1 MLNWKRTLAASAFL
15 FLPIATFG
23 QLNIGD
29 RLNGTQ
35 IPKNK
40 NVECAATSSQIYPC
54 VQGMTD
60 KGIVFSIVG
69 YDAKTKRIK
78 YLYTIDEHFR
88 TKEGLK
94 VGDWIEVSED
104 QLIPVTGGFI
114 YGPKTKDGWHI
125 IVGSAVGIALGTAEQ
140 VQFQDGT
147 VIYPTASRTVPPRV
161 GKVQIRGFDK
171 GGV

>member
-1 MLNWKRTLAASAFL
+1 MLNWKLTLASSAFL

-23 QLNIGD
+23 QLDLGD
-29 RLNGTQ
+29 RLTRAQ
-35 IPKNK
+35 ILKNK
-40 NVECAATSSQIYPC
+40 NVECAATPSQTYPC
-54 VQGMTD
+54 VEYMID
-60 KGIVFSIVG
+60 KGIVFSTVG
-69 YDAKTKRIK
+69 YDSKTKRIK
-78 YLYTIDEHFR
+78 YLYTSDEHFR

-94 VGDWIEVSED
+94 VGDWIKVSED
-104 QLIPVTGGFI
+104 QVIPVASWYI

-125 IVGSAVGIALGTAEQ
+125 IVGSTLIAEK

-147 VIYPTASRTVPPRV
+147 VIYPSAPRTGLARV